1 MDGSGDTLTHRQEQM
16 LRQLR
21 TRHGRRK
28 AEHCLVEGVRCCRE
42 MLALRPDLVEF
53 AVCAASFAAA
63 GELPGLTMVR
73 VSDDAFRAWS
83 STLASQGVLLVA
95 RRPELP
101 SATAPARPWLPI
113 LDRVADPG
121 NVGTIL
127 RTVRAAGIAEVW
139 LTSGAADPFG
149 DKVIRAAMS
158 AQFALAIREFR
169 SLAEAVAEFR
179 RCGGGTV
186 YRTDCHGGESLYAVD
201 ELFAGSAIVFG
212 SEAEGV
218 GEVFGAR
225 AVTIPMPGGGES
237 INVAQAATVFCAEF
251 LRRTLAGGSPGLAG
265 A

>member
-1 MDGSGDTLTHRQEQM
+1 MGLESAGTLTHRQEQM

-42 MLALRPDLVEF
+42 MLALRADLVEF

-63 GELPGLTMVR
+63 TELPGLAPVR
-73 VSDDAFRAWS
+73 VSDEAFRGWS
-83 STLASQGVLLVA
+83 ATLASQGVLLVA
-95 RRPELP
+95 RRPEP
-101 SATAPARPWLPI
+101 PPASAPPRPWLPI

-127 RTVRAAGIAEVW
+127 RTVRAAGIAEAW

-149 DKVIRAAMS
+149 DKVIRAAMA

-179 RCGGGTV
+179 RRGGGVV
-186 YRTDCHGGESLYAVD
+186 YRTDCHGGESLFRVD
-201 ELFAGSAIVFG
+201 GLFAGSAIIFG
-212 SEAEGV
+212 SEAEGA
-218 GEVFGAR
+218 GEAEGAT

-237 INVAQAATVFCAEF
+237 INVAQAATVFCAEY
-251 LRRTLAGGSPGLAG
+251 LRRSPGAG
-265 A
+265 I